1 MRKAVL
7 PVLLFLSLAA
17 LPLSAQD
24 GRKKKAIDLEQEF
37 FQLPDSVTNEYLDN
51 TLSGEPRNPWI
62 SNLQPH
68 HIVRPIPQQF
78 LDQIANPDEFGTN
91 GY

>member
-1 MRKAVL
+1 MV
-7 PVLLFLSLAA
+7 VGQESMT
-17 LPLSAQD
+17 
-24 GRKKKAIDLEQEF
+24 IDFILKERARELCGEQWRWYD
-37 FQLPDSVTNEYLDN
+37 LKRTGNISNEYLDN
-51 TLSGEPRNPWI
+51 TISGEPRNPWI

-78 LDQIANPDEFGTN
+78 LDQIANPAEFGTN